1 VSYQSILAHII
12 REDDGTSSGVWG
24 PYRLKTAFQPIF
36 AFQDGKLSIAAFEGL
51 VRPFRGDEAVPPG
64 VFFASLPVIDR
75 LNAETLSRTLHL
87 LNAAACL
94 PRQAA
99 LFVNFDPS
107 VFLDKS
113 VANTALLDMKLI
125 LNRAG
130 IDPQRVVCEVTEQ
143 KSPSQETLRA
153 FVEVLRAN
161 GFRIAVDDYGADDS
175 DIERI
180 KALKPEIV
188 KFDAHWIGRLME
200 TGPGYALLRSMVSM
214 FEDQGITTV
223 FEGIE
228 ENWQLDF
235 AERSGARMVQG
246 FALARPELVPT
257 DYSGFRITPL
267 ALVLRGGGG
276 QPSRPLAAVPEP
288 PPPARRIFPKSFGR
302 KVGP

>member
-1 VSYQSILAHII
+1 MSYQSILAHII

-24 PYRLKTAFQPIF
+24 PYRLRTAFQPIF
-36 AFQDGKLSIAAFEGL
+36 AFQEGRLSIVAFEGL
-51 VRPFRGDEAVPPG
+51 VRPFRDSEPVPPG
-64 VFFASLPVIDR
+64 VFFGALPAIDR
-75 LNAETLSRTLHL
+75 LNVETLSRTLHL

-94 PRQAA
+94 PRQAS

-107 VFLDKS
+107 VFLDRS
-113 VANTALLDMKLI
+113 VASTAIQDMKTI
-125 LNRAG
+125 LSRSG
-130 IDPQRVVCEVTEQ
+130 MDPHRVVCEVTEQ
-143 KSPSQETLRA
+143 KSPSQDTLRS

-180 KALKPEIV
+180 KSLKPEIV
-188 KFDAHWIGRLME
+188 KFDAHWISRLMG
-200 TGPGYALLRSMVSM
+200 TGPGLALLRTMVSL
-214 FEDQGITTV
+214 FAEQGITTV

-257 DYSGFRITPL
+257 DYSQFRVTPL
-267 ALVLRGGGG
+267 LLVTREQAS
-276 QPSRPLAAVPEP
+276 QPYRPVEVAQSP
-288 PPPARRIFPKSFGR
+288 PAARRIFPKSFGR